1 MVVPV
6 RLSGGS
12 VVAFERVLVM
22 LVTIAVMFLIISRR
36 TIPGGP
42 PGGPRRVVVGAPS
55 PSRVVLA
62 ELAIV
67 DVGWVD
73 KVGLVVRGGI
83 VLLNTEPI
91 GVELRVAEVPVAVL
105 GRGVELEGRTELED
119 GRMDGE
125 LLGRMLGLGVG
136 VAELEAGAG
145 LVEEVDVLVVVLK
158 HSVTVL
164 VTVSNG
170 QLVTV
175 TVARG
180 IGQALTV
187 ITLGGQAAQ
196 RAVASSQMAVEGG
209 CVRVMVVT
217 GGGMVPG
224 RLGDD

>member
-73 KVGLVVRGGI
+73 KVGLVVRGI
-83 VLLNTEPI
+83 VLLNPEPI
-91 GVELRVAEVPVAVL
+91 GVELRVVEVPVAVL
-105 GRGVELEGRTELED
+105 GRGVELEGMTELED
-119 GRMDGE
+119 GRMDEE
-125 LLGRMLGLGVG
+125 LLGRMLELVVG
-136 VAELEAGAG
+136 VAELEAGAS
-145 LVEEVDVLVVVLK
+145 LVEEIDVLVVVLK

-187 ITLGGQAAQ
+187 IMLGGQAAQ

-209 CVRVMVVT
+209 CVCVMVVT